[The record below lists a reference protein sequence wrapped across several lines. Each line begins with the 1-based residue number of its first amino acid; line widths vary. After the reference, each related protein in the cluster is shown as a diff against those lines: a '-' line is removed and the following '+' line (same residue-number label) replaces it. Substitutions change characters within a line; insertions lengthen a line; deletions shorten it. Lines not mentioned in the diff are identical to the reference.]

1 MDETTYWLAL
11 PGEEPTGPFTVDE
24 LRRRAAAQ
32 PHPEWLVC
40 TDGAESWR
48 PLSEVVGTPPISP
61 DTPDRNE
68 TAPPSMP
75 GETADHSYL
84 MILHLS
90 QLAGF
95 LVPVAG
101 LVAPIVLWLVRKDD
115 PEVDRHGRE
124 IANWIIFEFVGIVVS
139 ALLTL
144 VCIGYVFLLIF
155 AVLGI
160 ACPIIGAVKASSG
173 EFYRYPMFFRVL
185 G

>member
-11 PGEEPTGPFTVDE
+11 PGEDPTGPFTVDE
-24 LRRRAAAQ
+24 LRRRAADQ
-32 PHPEWLVC
+32 PHPDWQVC
-40 TDGAESWR
+40 PDGSDAWQPLSTVIAPPRSAPPADQAPETASAGAETDNTY
-48 PLSEVVGTPPISP
+48 LVV
-61 DTPDRNE
+61 
-68 TAPPSMP
+68 
-75 GETADHSYL
+75 
-84 MILHLS
+84 LHLS
-90 QLAGF
+90 QLAGY

-115 PEVDRHGRE
+115 PEIDRHGRE
-124 IANWIIFEFVGIVVS
+124 VTNWIIFEFIGILIS

-155 AVLGI
+155 VILGV